1 MSALDRFH
9 LSVQTAVDA
18 EIDAAAERM
27 RQSLVIKLSRQQGR
41 HVADMVSRAEKVIR
55 LYSFLLSL

>member
-27 RQSLVIKLSRQQGR
+27 RQSLVIKVSRQQGR
-41 HVADMVSRAEKVIR
+41 LAADMISRVEKVIR
-55 LYSFLLSL
+55 LYSLLLSL